1 MGSRLKVVLDVKK
14 NQSQIIWTLLERMR
28 PDRSSVMR
36 EYHEKLIQILLS
48 YLNEEDK
55 DIFQSKY
62 LPRLELDY
70 TTWLSDSLEPISD
83 ITTVNEAKQYPY
95 FGFVDIMSC
104 FWSID
109 LGCYAPPN
117 TAIFWAEVNLA
128 APTDFFWINSLG
140 YRQTCIQLIHEFA
153 EILGSTQAL
162 YFDNVDDYYDSVSS
176 LYCNNYM
183 FYEYDDYGKE
193 ESYLSYPDFIPF
205 SDFIEQLAKEIGP
218 PLDMDM
224 KYPENELFT
233 IEKQCMAYFVE
244 RF

>member
-48 YLNEEDK
+48 DLKEEDK
-55 DIFQSKY
+55 DIFQDKY
-62 LPRLELDY
+62 LPRLDLV
-70 TTWLSDSLEPISD
+70 TWLNDSLEPISD

-95 FGFVDIMSC
+95 FGFADIMSR

-109 LGCYAPPN
+109 LGCHAPPN
-117 TAIFWAEVNLA
+117 TAIFWAEVNLVL
-128 APTDFFWINSLG
+128 PTDFFWINSLG
-140 YRQTCIQLIHEFA
+140 YRQTCIQLTHEFA

-162 YFDNVDDYYDSVSS
+162 YFDNFGDNYDSISS
-176 LYCNNYM
+176 LYCNNYI
-183 FYEYDDYGKE
+183 FYDYAYDGMPNTTFPYAEY
-193 ESYLSYPDFIPF
+193 IPF
-205 SDFIEQLAKEIGP
+205 SEFLEQLAKEMGP

-224 KYPENELFT
+224 KYPENELVP
-233 IEKQCMAYFVE
+233 IEKAYTAYFVE